1 MRKILLII
9 LTAVIFQ
16 SCNFGSSGTQKNE
29 DIEASKVQEIKVVN
43 DKLFKAIMSNDIP
56 GVKALLSDKLLTTVA
71 SSDLNNLVGTMSANY
86 PSKSYTI
93 LDQYYVS
100 NTNINIPNTL
110 ISGVSGDNDYVI
122 SYKALNKEMFTVLF
136 MPTTTHNDALIT
148 VIYGKYGNEWKI
160 NILQFGQYTL
170 LKKTA
175 SDYYKL
181 AQENYK
187 KGYLIDA
194 VNDITVA
201 KQCLN
206 PAGEF
211 FKYEKEQEINNFY
224 DKVLAEAKAKFI
236 LPLTLENVESKPK
249 VFRIFPQ
256 MTKDGFMPEICY
268 VSSIKLADT
277 VALKKENEKVKI
289 EVAKTFYGIDKGKTK
304 IFYGAYNEM
313 PDGKK
318 EVMQYR
324 FIEVMKKV
332 KEIKTK

>member
-9 LTAVIFQ
+9 VTTIVFQ

-29 DIEASKVQEIKVVN
+29 SIEASKIQEIKVLN

-56 GVKALLSDKLLTTVA
+56 GVKALLSDKLLTIVN
-71 SSDLNNLVGTMSANY
+71 SDLDKLVGTMSNNY

-100 NTNINIPNTL
+100 NTAVDIPNTL
-110 ISGVSGDNDYVI
+110 ISGVSGDNDYI
-122 SYKALNKEMFTVLF
+122 INYKALNKEMFTVLL

-175 SDYYKL
+175 PDYFKL
-181 AQENYK
+181 AQESYK

-194 VNDITVA
+194 VNYITVA

-206 PAGEF
+206 PAGES
-211 FKYEKEQEINNFY
+211 FKYQKEQEISNFY
-224 DKVLAEAKAKFI
+224 DKVLGEAKAKFI
-236 LPLTLENVESKPK
+236 LPFTLDNIESKPK

-268 VSSIKLADT
+268 VSNIKLADT
-277 VALKKENEKVKI
+277 VALKAENEKVKI

-304 IFYGAYNEM
+304 VFYGAYNEM

-324 FIEVMKKV
+324 FIEVMN
-332 KEIKTK
+332 KEKSIKTK

>member
-9 LTAVIFQ
+9 LSAVIFQ
-16 SCNFGSSGTQKNE
+16 SCNFGTNGTQKNE
-29 DIEASKVQEIKVVN
+29 SIEASKVQEIKVLN
-43 DKLFKAIMSNDIP
+43 DKLFKAIMNNDIP
-56 GVKALLSDKLLTTVA
+56 GVKALLSDKLLTVVN
-71 SSDLNNLVGTMSANY
+71 SDLDKLVGTVSSNY
-86 PSKSYTI
+86 QSKSYTI

-100 NTNINIPNTL
+100 NSSVDIPNTL
-110 ISGVSGDNDYVI
+110 ISGVSGDNDYTI
-122 SYKALNKEMFTVLF
+122 GYKALNKEMYTVLW
-136 MPTTTHNDALIT
+136 MPTSEYNDALIT

-175 SDYYKL
+175 PDYYKL
-181 AQENYK
+181 AQESYK

-194 VNDITVA
+194 VNYMTVA
-201 KQCLN
+201 KQCLK
-206 PAGEF
+206 PASEF
-211 FKYEKEQEINNFY
+211 FKYQKEQEINDFS
-224 DKVLAEAKAKFI
+224 DKVFKEASSKFT
-236 LPLTLENVESKPK
+236 LPFTLENIESKPK

-268 VSSIKLADT
+268 ISSIKLADT
-277 VALKKENEKVKI
+277 VALKVENEKVKI
-289 EVAKTFYGIDKGKTK
+289 EAAKAFNGLDKVKTK

-324 FIEVMKKV
+324 FIEIMKKV
-332 KEIKTK
+332 KEVKTK